1 MTMIPDP
8 AALLRQLFDIAVKE
22 ADPMGRVPGVF
33 GCKAGWEGCNP
44 RGWQGLGA
52 DGRSGRNGLGPCEGF
67 VITRYGYARDCAQ
80 IEIAEAAHPVPDE
93 AGVRATQELLRRAED
108 LGPDDTCVML
118 ISGGGS
124 ALLCAPAEGL
134 TLNDKQELS
143 AAMLA
148 SGMPIGDING
158 IRKEL
163 SGVKGGRLAAAVHP
177 ATLKVLMISDVPGD
191 DPGSIASGPTVG
203 HRGNA
208 DMALRTL
215 ADWEVDAP
223 ASVVEFLANGGA
235 PLAPEDSR
243 LKGVENIVISA
254 PSQSLEAAAK
264 AARALGIK
272 VRILGDDLEGEAR
285 QLAAQ
290 QAAIAIQIAQNGLSQ
305 PVLLLS
311 GGECTVT
318 RTGNGVGGPNAE
330 FTLAAAIALDGH
342 PKIHVLACD
351 TDGVDGADEV
361 AGAIAGPTTLD
372 DAKVAGVDPRA
383 ALDNNDAHSFFAALG
398 AQVIPGPTLT
408 NVNDFRAILVLP

>member
-8 AALLRQLFDIAVKE
+8 AALLRQLFDIAVQE
-22 ADPMGRVPGVF
+22 ADPMGRVP
-33 GCKAGWEGCNP
+33 EY
-44 RGWQGLGA
+44 LGA
-52 DGRSGRNGLGPCEGF
+52 KPDGRVVILGAGKASARMAEAVEMAWGPCEGF

-203 HRGNA
+203 HKGNA

-223 ASVVEFLANGGA
+223 ASVVEFLANGRRAFGA
-235 PLAPEDSR
+235 R
-243 LKGVENIVISA
+243 
-254 PSQSLEAAAK
+254 
-264 AARALGIK
+264 
-272 VRILGDDLEGEAR
+272 
-285 QLAAQ
+285 
-290 QAAIAIQIAQNGLSQ
+290 GLS
-305 PVLLLS
+305 
-311 GGECTVT
+311 
-318 RTGNGVGGPNAE
+318 A
-330 FTLAAAIALDGH
+330 
-342 PKIHVLACD
+342 
-351 TDGVDGADEV
+351 
-361 AGAIAGPTTLD
+361 
-372 DAKVAGVDPRA
+372 
-383 ALDNNDAHSFFAALG
+383 
-398 AQVIPGPTLT
+398 
-408 NVNDFRAILVLP
+408 